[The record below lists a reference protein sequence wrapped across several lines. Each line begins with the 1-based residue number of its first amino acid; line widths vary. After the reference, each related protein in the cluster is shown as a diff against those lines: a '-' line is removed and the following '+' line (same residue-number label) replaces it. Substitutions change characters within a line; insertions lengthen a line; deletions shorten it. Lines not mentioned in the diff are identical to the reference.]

1 MARSRTETISD
12 GQRQARRELGE
23 IAQQHPGLIQIVG
36 NGSSRGGYLWLGVRL
51 STAGVHVAEG
61 GLRIRADHEQVTLL
75 VPPSFPWT
83 PPVATVTHER
93 FLGHPHVLQG
103 DRLCVYLDSG
113 REWHPAQGMR
123 GFLNRLRTWFID
135 AAAGRF
141 EASTA
146 LYHPVGGV
154 VHQTPGTPTIVV
166 RQPLP
171 AGSRPFFR
179 AALRARSEHRLDLTD
194 WAPQGSADHLAL
206 VMVLNE
212 QLFYGAGTTV
222 PELLRRLAQIG
233 HGMPGGVATLLARSA
248 ARNPAGTPQYV
259 IIAVPHPGRSGGHHL
274 LAGRIPADLANQFR
288 AAASN
293 QGTALHI
300 NPHAI
305 PDVPVEWCSVSD
317 ERPQMITRRDTTRPT
332 TGYMGKTVELWGCG
346 ALGSWIAEIIARAGA
361 ARIVLRDPGHVQGG
375 LLVRQNYL
383 ETDIGGNKA
392 HQLAERLQHI
402 SDTLSVQADS
412 TPAPAAPHT
421 DADLLIDATVTNS
434 TGVYLDLFAGEPGHT
449 PRPLLARVATDL
461 RTATLGLLIVAAPS
475 CPEGPNAI
483 DDQAGKLVLANGGL
497 ERFHPFW
504 QEPAAG
510 DEILPARGCSVP
522 TFHGSAADVAATAAV
537 LASLLAAHVSS
548 GVSGTHLAALPH
560 APGSGPS
567 HQFLLHRGGR

>member
-1 MARSRTETISD
+1 VARSGTETISD
-12 GQRQARRELGE
+12 GQRQARRELRE
-23 IAQQHPGLIQIVG
+23 VAQQHPGLIQIVG
-36 NGSSRGGYLWLGVRL
+36 NGSRGGYLWLGVRL
-51 STAGVHVAEG
+51 STAGMHIAEG
-61 GLRIRADHEQVTLL
+61 GLRIRTDHEQVTLL

-103 DRLCVYLDSG
+103 DRLCVYLDPD
-113 REWHPAQGMR
+113 REWHPAQGIR
-123 GFLNRLRTWFID
+123 GFLNRLHTWFTD

-141 EASTA
+141 DPTTA

-154 VHQTPGTPTIVV
+154 VHRTPGTPTIVV

-171 AGSRPFFR
+171 ADSRPFFR

-194 WAPQGSADHLAL
+194 WTPQGPADHLAL

-212 QLFYGAGTTV
+212 QLLYGAGTTV
-222 PELLRRLAQIG
+222 PDLLHRLARIG
-233 HGMPGGVATLLARSA
+233 HGTPGGVATLLARTA
-248 ARNPAGTPQYV
+248 ARNPAGTTQYV
-259 IIAVPHPGRSGGHHL
+259 IIAVPHQGRFNGHHL
-274 LAGRIPADLANQFR
+274 LAGRIPADLTDQLR
-288 AAASN
+288 AAASG

-300 NPHAI
+300 NPQAI
-305 PDVPVEWCSVSD
+305 PDAPIEWCIASD
-317 ERPQMITRRDTTRPT
+317 ERPQMTTRRDTTRPT
-332 TGYMGKTVELWGCG
+332 TGYIGKTVELWGCG
-346 ALGSWIAEIIARAGA
+346 ALGSWIAEFIARAGA

-392 HQLAERLQHI
+392 HQLAERLQQI
-402 SDTLSVQADS
+402 SDSLTVQADS
-412 TPAPAAPHT
+412 TPAPAAP
-421 DADLLIDATVTNS
+421 DPDSDLLIDATVTNS
-434 TGVYLDLFAGEPGHT
+434 TGVYLDLLAREPGRT
-449 PRPLLARVATDL
+449 PRPPLARAATDL
-461 RTATLGLLIVAAPS
+461 HTATLGLLAIAAHG
-475 CPEGPNAI
+475 CPDGPNAI
-483 DDQAGKLVLANGGL
+483 DDQAGKLVLADGKL

-510 DEILPARGCSVP
+510 DEVLPARGCSVP

-537 LASLLAAHVSS
+537 LASLLAAHISS

-567 HQFLLHRGGR
+567 HQFLPHREGR